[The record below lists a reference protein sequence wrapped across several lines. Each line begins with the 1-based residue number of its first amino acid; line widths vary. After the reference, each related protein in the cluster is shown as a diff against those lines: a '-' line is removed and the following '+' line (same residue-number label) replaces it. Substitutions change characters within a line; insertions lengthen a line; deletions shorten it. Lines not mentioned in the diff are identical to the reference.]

1 MPKIYVQGETTT
13 IKSRHVTMF
22 EMMKV
27 EELAKAEARLQMFK
41 AKVRESMNA
50 LDMDSAKMWYLN
62 LQDEEKYIDYLNKL

>member
-13 IKSRHVTMF
+13 IKSRHVKMF

-27 EELAKAEARLQMFK
+27 EELSKAEARLQMFK

>member
-1 MPKIYVQGETTT
+1 
-13 IKSRHVTMF
+13 MF

-27 EELAKAEARLQMFK
+27 EELSKAEARLQMFK